1 MHEDITKISIK
12 EYLEGMGIPTRKE
25 GARHFASS
33 PFSTDSNWSF
43 VIYPTNTYFDFSTGQ
58 GGNILN
64 LVSRIR
70 NISLR
75 DAAHELRQG
84 IRHEKFKPTHKQP
97 EQQRSQAPFD
107 YTKYINTDAEECAKI
122 KAYAASRGIEEGY
135 FCGVFFERNGTALA
149 QGNVDGEGMGR
160 KNRSSSNFTRV
171 PALGFLH
178 VDKDLKPCGIKL
190 RRIDNKEPKF
200 SARGKLG
207 LYLCSDLILESQQ
220 LGQETLKSK
229 LNLLFVVEGESNAN
243 SLMMHGKVVQSF
255 WTTLSF
261 GGVSKAPSRDDLP
274 EQLKHLPIKLIID
287 YDGSEE
293 LYKER
298 LKLYEDLKAEP
309 IKLILPKGED
319 INFLYCRNEMWKIES
334 LLL

>member
-84 IRHEKFKPTHKQP
+84 IRHEKFKPSYKQP
-97 EQQRSQAPFD
+97 EQQRPQAPFD

-135 FCGVFFERNGTALA
+135 FCGAFFQRDRNDKPASKW
-149 QGNVDGEGMGR
+149 R
-160 KNRSSSNFTRV
+160 RV

-190 RRIDNKEPKF
+190 RRIDQGIPKF
-200 SARGKLG
+200 SARG
-207 LYLCSDLILESQQ
+207 Q
-220 LGQETLKSK
+220 LGIYMPELIIPVELVKDRVY
-229 LNLLFVVEGESNAN
+229 VVEGEANAN
-243 SLMMHGKVVQSF
+243 SLMQYLHKLSLRAFVC
-255 WTTLSF
+255 SF
-261 GGVSKAPSRDDLP
+261 GGVSPCL
-274 EQLKHLPIKLIID
+274 EQLPIKLRNLTIKLIID

-319 INFLYCRNEMWKIES
+319 INSLYCKGEMWKIES

>member
-190 RRIDNKEPKF
+190 RRIDQGTPRF
-200 SARGKLG
+200 SARGSLG
-207 LYLCSDLILESQQ
+207 FYVIPIYLGENQQDYLSPALY
-220 LGQETLKSK
+220 
-229 LNLLFVVEGESNAN
+229 VVEGEANAN
-243 SLMMHGKVVQSF
+243 SLARLLKDKQKQGVVIS
-255 WTTLSF
+255 L
-261 GGVSKAPSRDDLP
+261 GGVSICPKDLP
-274 EQLKHLPIKLIID
+274 KTYNNLPIKLIID